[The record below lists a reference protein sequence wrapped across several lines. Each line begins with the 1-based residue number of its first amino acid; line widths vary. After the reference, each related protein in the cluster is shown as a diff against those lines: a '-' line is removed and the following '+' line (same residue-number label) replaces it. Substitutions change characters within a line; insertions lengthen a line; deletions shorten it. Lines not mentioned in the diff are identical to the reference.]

1 MVKISYNKFHRK
13 YEVYYH
19 KKGKNH
25 IGYFA
30 SPKSAE
36 AAAYAVTRAL
46 KL

>member
-25 IGYFA
+25 IGYYSYKYDA
-30 SPKSAE
+30 MV
-36 AAAYAVTRAL
+36 AVHATQRAL